1 MLYKIKFKHRPNTSF
16 YIVLS
21 NHLFMSSVLNKQALL
36 MSHLTNF
43 FSVKENMNRFL
54 SILHEKS
61 RISLR
66 VIDWFI
72 TNYSKEHRIAYLCE
86 KTRSD
91 SSNGQGCS
99 GDEAKPFMVHDSYK
113 SQLKA
118 YSKKQFDPFCR
129 HMRIN
134 FYYGKDEKIVTTI
147 GQMNFFRWF
156 IENNI
161 LKYVKNHID
170 DIEKEMHIRGQ
181 QTRALQ
187 KTKTKTASSGT
198 SGTTTNLPS
207 SRRRKRQENTKSLSM
222 HNMNMTLSFH

>member
-1 MLYKIKFKHRPNTSF
+1 
-16 YIVLS
+16 
-21 NHLFMSSVLNKQALL
+21 

-43 FSVKENMNRFL
+43 FSVKENMNRLL
-54 SILHEKS
+54 SILNEKS

-86 KTRSD
+86 KTKTD
-91 SSNGQGCS
+91 GSSVTGCG

-161 LKYVKNHID
+161 LKYVKTHID
-170 DIEKEMHIRGQ
+170 DIEKEMHVRGQ

-187 KTKTKTASSGT
+187 KTKTKNASNG
-198 SGTTTNLPS
+198 GTTTGTTPVVS

-222 HNMNMTLSFH
+222 HNMDMKLSFH

>member
-1 MLYKIKFKHRPNTSF
+1 
-16 YIVLS
+16 
-21 NHLFMSSVLNKQALL
+21 MSSVLNKQALL
-36 MSHLTNF
+36 MGHLTNF

-54 SILHEKS
+54 SILNEKS

-86 KTRSD
+86 K
-91 SSNGQGCS
+91 NNNPNCN

-161 LKYVKNHID
+161 LKYVKTHID
-170 DIEKEMHIRGQ
+170 DIEKEMHVRGQ

-187 KTKTKTASSGT
+187 KTKTKVTGVGT
-198 SGTTTNLPS
+198 GVGGAVTSVSS

-222 HNMNMTLSFH
+222 HNMNLTVSFH

>member
-1 MLYKIKFKHRPNTSF
+1 
-16 YIVLS
+16 
-21 NHLFMSSVLNKQALL
+21 MSSVLNKQALL
-36 MSHLTNF
+36 MNHLTNF
-43 FSVKENMNRFL
+43 FSIKENISQFL

-72 TNYSKEHRIAYLCE
+72 TNYSKDHRIAYLCE
-86 KTRSD
+86 KTKSE
-91 SSNGQGCS
+91 SLPGC

-161 LKYVKNHID
+161 LKYVKTHID

-187 KTKTKTASSGT
+187 KNKTKVSTATVNSSIPQQ
-198 SGTTTNLPS
+198 SQ
-207 SRRRKRQENTKSLSM
+207 SRRRKRQDSTKSLSM